1 MARNAVRFVRR
12 GRVVERRDFTPVET
26 LLDHLR
32 LHERAY
38 GTKEGCAEGDCGAC
52 TVAVGRPDGH
62 GGVTWRPVNSCILLL
77 GMVDGAAV
85 VAVEDLASA
94 DGALHP
100 VQRAMVDLHGSQCG
114 FCTPGFVMSLFTLY
128 HSGLRPDRTVVN
140 DWLAGNLCRCTGYRP
155 IADAALACCTGEATD
170 AFAKHAAETAG
181 LLAGLSRGASPS
193 EGADPSGDG
202 HRPGGPTRSNTPAP
216 ASRFKP
222 SGHDDLPGGP
232 ARRGDARAPGHTEP
246 PGETGRFRPTGPSDD
261 ADLFVGDDASFFAA
275 PASEDALAALC
286 ARYPDAT
293 LVGGATDVGLW
304 ITKQLRDLPRIV
316 HTGRVAA
323 LHEVR
328 EADDRVEI
336 GAAATYAEAEA
347 ALGAIDPDVGEMLRR
362 LGSKQVRATGTVGG
376 NIANGSPIGDS
387 PPVLIALGATIE
399 LRHGDAHRMLA
410 LEDFFLDYGRQDRA
424 PGEILTRITVPRL
437 GTDAHF
443 RCYKISKRF
452 DQDISALLG
461 AFRFR
466 VHRGRIA
473 GARIAFGG
481 MAATPKR
488 AAATER
494 AVTDLRLR
502 DPASWPGAADALAQ
516 DFSPIDDHR
525 ASARYRMRVA
535 RSLLLKALAEIAGRP
550 TSETRIIGVRER
562 QDDGRHSGRTIS
574 PGGARTPAPGAAE
587 PSR

>member
-1 MARNAVRFVRR
+1 MARASVRFVRR
-12 GRVVERRDFTPVET
+12 GRIVERSGFAPTET

-32 LHERAY
+32 IRERAC

-52 TVAVGRPDGH
+52 TVAVGRPDGN

-77 GMVDGAAV
+77 GMVDGAAIV
-85 VAVEDLASA
+85 TVEDLASSN
-94 DGALHP
+94 GALHP
-100 VQRAMVDLHGSQCG
+100 VQRAMVDLHASQCG

-128 HSGLRPDRTVVN
+128 HAGLRPDRTVVN

-155 IADAALACCTGEATD
+155 IADAALACCTGEADD
-170 AFAKHAAETAG
+170 AFAKRVAETAG
-181 LLAGLSRGASPS
+181 LLAEL
-193 EGADPSGDG
+193 
-202 HRPGGPTRSNTPAP
+202 
-216 ASRFKP
+216 
-222 SGHDDLPGGP
+222 
-232 ARRGDARAPGHTEP
+232 
-246 PGETGRFRPTGPSDD
+246 SDD
-261 ADLFVGDDASFFAA
+261 AALFAGDAESFFAA
-275 PASEDALAALC
+275 PATEDALATLC
-286 ARYPDAT
+286 ARDPEAAI
-293 LVGGATDVGLW
+293 VGGATDVGLW
-304 ITKQLRDLPRIV
+304 VTKQLRVLPRIV
-316 HTGRVAA
+316 HTGRVAS

-328 EADDRVEI
+328 ETKGGVEI

-347 ALGAIDPDVGEMLRR
+347 ALGGIDPDVGEMLRR

-399 LRHGDAHRMLA
+399 LRHGDTRRTLA

-424 PGEILTRITVPRL
+424 PGEILIRITVPRL
-437 GTDAHF
+437 GAGEHF

-466 VHRGRIA
+466 IRRGRVA

-488 AAATER
+488 APATER
-494 AVTDLRLR
+494 AATGLRLR
-502 DPASWPGAADALAQ
+502 DPVSWPAAADALAE

-525 ASARYRMRVA
+525 ASAGYRMRVA
-535 RSLLLKALAEIAGRP
+535 RSLLLKALAEIAGRS
-550 TSETRIIGVRER
+550 TSETRITGFRER
-562 QDDGRHSGRTIS
+562 E
-574 PGGARTPAPGAAE
+574 GARRAVRTDSTGGTRVSALSAE
-587 PSR
+587 SPR

>member
-1 MARNAVRFVRR
+1 MTRNAVRFVRR
-12 GRVVERRDFTPVET
+12 GRIVERRDFGPAET

-32 LHERAY
+32 LRERAF

-52 TVAVGRPDGH
+52 TVAIGRLDGD
-62 GGVTWRPVNSCILLL
+62 GRVVYQPVNSCILLL
-77 GMVDGAAV
+77 GMIDGAEV
-85 VAVEDLASA
+85 VSVEDLESSN
-94 DGALHP
+94 GELHP

-128 HSGLRPDRTVVN
+128 HTGRRADRATVN

-155 IADAALACCTGEATD
+155 IADAALASCTGATD
-170 AFAKHAAETAG
+170 DAFTRRAADTAG
-181 LLAGLSRGASPS
+181 LLA
-193 EGADPSGDG
+193 
-202 HRPGGPTRSNTPAP
+202 
-216 ASRFKP
+216 
-222 SGHDDLPGGP
+222 DL
-232 ARRGDARAPGHTEP
+232 
-246 PGETGRFRPTGPSDD
+246 SDD
-261 ADLFVGDDASFFAA
+261 ADLVIGSDAEFFAA
-275 PASEDALAALC
+275 PASEDTLGALC
-286 ARYPDAT
+286 ARHPDAT
-293 LVGGATDVGLW
+293 IVGGATDVGLW

-316 HTGRVAA
+316 HTGRVSS

-328 EADDRVEI
+328 EMDDRVVI

-347 ALGAIDPDVGEMLRR
+347 ALGGIDPDVGEMLRR

-399 LRHGDAHRMLA
+399 LRHGDARRTLA
-410 LEDFFLDYGRQDRA
+410 LEDFYLDYGRQDRV
-424 PGEILTRITVPRL
+424 PGEILTRIAVPKL
-437 GTDAHF
+437 GEGEHF

-466 VHRGRIA
+466 IRRGRVAEACIA
-473 GARIAFGG
+473 YGG

-488 AAATER
+488 APATER
-494 AVTDLRLR
+494 AAIGLRLR
-502 DPASWPGAADALAQ
+502 DPVSWPAAAEVLAE
-516 DFSPIDDHR
+516 DFIPIDDHR

-550 TSETRIIGVRER
+550 TSDTRITGVRAGE
-562 QDDGRHSGRTIS
+562 HVGRTGRRNS
-574 PGGARTPAPGAAE
+574 TGRRHALRRSRRSHVAMNAVAGYRPPVFGQGPMDSRLRGNARLEAFRETPCRALRPHRRRAYRHASAE

>member
-12 GRVVERRDFTPVET
+12 GRVVERSGFAPTET

-32 LHERAY
+32 IRERAC

-52 TVAVGRPDGH
+52 TVAVGRPDGN

-77 GMVDGAAV
+77 GMVDGAEIV
-85 VAVEDLASA
+85 TVEDLASSN
-94 DGALHP
+94 GALHP
-100 VQRAMVDLHGSQCG
+100 VQRAMVDLHASQCG

-128 HSGLRPDRTVVN
+128 HAGLRPDRTVVN

-155 IADAALACCTGEATD
+155 IADAALACCTGEADD
-170 AFAKHAAETAG
+170 AFAKRAAETAG
-181 LLAGLSRGASPS
+181 LLAGLS
-193 EGADPSGDG
+193 
-202 HRPGGPTRSNTPAP
+202 
-216 ASRFKP
+216 
-222 SGHDDLPGGP
+222 
-232 ARRGDARAPGHTEP
+232 GDADLS
-246 PGETGRFRPTGPSDD
+246 ETGDLSGVSGLSGNADLSGNR
-261 ADLFVGDDASFFAA
+261 DLFVGDNESFFAA
-275 PASEDALAALC
+275 PATEDALASLC
-286 ARYPDAT
+286 ARHPDAT
-293 LVGGATDVGLW
+293 IVGGATDVGLW

-316 HTGRVAA
+316 HTGRVAS

-328 EADDRVEI
+328 EMDDRVEI
-336 GAAATYAEAEA
+336 GAAATYTEAEA
-347 ALGAIDPDVGEMLRR
+347 ALGGIDPDVGEMLRR

-399 LRHGDAHRMLA
+399 LRHGDTHRTLG
-410 LEDFFLDYGRQDRA
+410 LENFFLDYGRQDRA

-437 GTDAHF
+437 GADEHF

-466 VHRGRIA
+466 IRRGRVA
-473 GARIAFGG
+473 DARIAFGG

-488 AAATER
+488 APATEG
-494 AVTDLRLR
+494 AVTGLRLR
-502 DPASWPGAADALAQ
+502 DPVSWPAAADALAE

-525 ASARYRMRVA
+525 ASAAYRMRVA
-535 RSLLLKALAEIAGRP
+535 CSLLLKALAEIAGRP
-550 TSETRIIGVRER
+550 TSETRITGFRER
-562 QDDGRHSGRTIS
+562 EGRGRTGRMAAGS
-574 PGGARTPAPGAAE
+574 GAPAPAPSSE
-587 PSR
+587 PLR

>member
-1 MARNAVRFVRR
+1 MARTAVRFVRR
-12 GRVVERRDFTPVET
+12 GRIVERRDFAPTET

-32 LHERAY
+32 LHERAC

-52 TVAVGRPDGH
+52 TVAVGRLDGN

-77 GMVDGAAV
+77 GMADGAAV
-85 VAVEDLASA
+85 VTVEDLASA

-100 VQRAMVDLHGSQCG
+100 VQRAMVDLHASQCG
-114 FCTPGFVMSLFTLY
+114 FCTPGFVMSLFTLH
-128 HSGLRPDRTVVN
+128 HSGLRPDRAVVN

-155 IADAALACCTGEATD
+155 IADAALTCCTGGADDTD
-170 AFAKHAAETAG
+170 AKQATETAG
-181 LLAGLSRGASPS
+181 LLAGLSGEANPS
-193 EGADPSGDG
+193 E
-202 HRPGGPTRSNTPAP
+202 RPN
-216 ASRFKP
+216 P
-222 SGHDDLPGGP
+222 SGHDDHPGGS
-232 ARRGDARAPGHTEP
+232 ARGGNSRASGHTGGGGNPQPPGHDEH
-246 PGETGRFRPTGPSDD
+246 PGETGHSPQTGLSGD
-261 ADLFVGDDASFFAA
+261 ADLFVGDDAFFFAA
-275 PASEDALAALC
+275 PASEDALATLC

-316 HTGRVAA
+316 HTGRVAS

-362 LGSKQVRATGTVGG
+362 LGSKQVRATGTIGG

-399 LRHGDAHRMLA
+399 LRHRDTRRALA
-410 LEDFFLDYGRQDRA
+410 LEDFFLDYGHQDRA

-437 GTDAHF
+437 GTDEHF

-466 VHRGRIA
+466 IRRGRIA

-494 AVTDLRLR
+494 TVTGLRLR

-550 TSETRIIGVRER
+550 TSETRITGFRER
-562 QDDGRHSGRTIS
+562 EGGRRPGRTVP
-574 PGGARTPAPGAAE
+574 PGGARAPAASAAE
-587 PSR
+587 PPP

>member
-12 GRVVERRDFTPVET
+12 GRIVERRDFAPTET

-32 LHERAY
+32 IHERAV

-52 TVAVGRPDGH
+52 TVALGHLDVDGR
-62 GGVTWRPVNSCILLL
+62 VTWQPVNACILLL
-77 GMVDGAAV
+77 GMVDGAEIV
-85 VAVEDLASA
+85 TVEDLASSS
-94 DGALHP
+94 GGLHP
-100 VQRAMVDLHGSQCG
+100 VQRAMVDLHASQCG

-128 HSGLRPDRTVVN
+128 HAGLRPDRAVVN

-155 IADAALACCTGEATD
+155 IADAALACCTGEADD
-170 AFAKHAAETAG
+170 AFAKRAAETAG
-181 LLAGLSRGASPS
+181 LLAGLSGDANL
-193 EGADPSGDG
+193 SGDTDLSG
-202 HRPGGPTRSNTPAP
+202 DVEL
-216 ASRFKP
+216 SRE
-222 SGHDDLPGGP
+222 SELPGNP
-232 ARRGDARAPGHTEP
+232 
-246 PGETGRFRPTGPSDD
+246 
-261 ADLFVGDDASFFAA
+261 DLFVGDAETFFAA
-275 PASEDALAALC
+275 PATEDALASLC
-286 ARYPDAT
+286 ARHPEAT
-293 LVGGATDVGLW
+293 IVGGATDVGLW

-316 HTGRVAA
+316 HTGRVAS

-328 EADDRVEI
+328 ELDDRVEI

-347 ALGAIDPDVGEMLRR
+347 ALGGIDPDVGEMLRR

-399 LRHGDAHRMLA
+399 LRHGDARRTLA
-410 LEDFFLDYGRQDRA
+410 LEDFFLAYGRQDRA
-424 PGEILTRITVPRL
+424 PGEILTRITVPKL
-437 GTDAHF
+437 GEGERF

-466 VHRGRIA
+466 IRRGRVA
-473 GARIAFGG
+473 DVRIAFGG

-488 AAATER
+488 APATET
-494 AVTDLRLR
+494 AVTGLRLR
-502 DPASWPGAADALAQ
+502 DPASWPVAADALAD

-525 ASARYRMRVA
+525 ASAGYRMRVA

-550 TSETRIIGVRER
+550 TSETRITGFRKREDGYRASRRASSGGVR
-562 QDDGRHSGRTIS
+562 
-574 PGGARTPAPGAAE
+574 APALSAGP
-587 PSR
+587 PR